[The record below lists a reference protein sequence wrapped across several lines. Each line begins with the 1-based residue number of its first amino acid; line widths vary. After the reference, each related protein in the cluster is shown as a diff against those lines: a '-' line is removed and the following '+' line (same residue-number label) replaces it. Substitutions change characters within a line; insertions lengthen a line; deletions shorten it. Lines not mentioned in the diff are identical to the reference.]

1 MASSARLQRMTE
13 GRWTAADDPR
23 LRESL
28 RRYVA
33 HRLRDHADGEDIVQE
48 TYVRLYDYGHRRAI
62 ADVGAFCF
70 AVARNL
76 LNDHLRRQARRPAA
90 AELTDAIACP
100 APGVEEAL
108 AYRERVE
115 VLIAALKV
123 MPPLRRE
130 IFTRRRLDGIPTSRI
145 AVDLDMS
152 VAAVEKHCT
161 RALADLRHALQ
172 RRGLAMEWW
181 R

>member
-1 MASSARLQRMTE
+1 MASRAELQPIVRDRRPAVDE
-13 GRWTAADDPR
+13 VR

-28 RRYVA
+28 RRFVA
-33 HRLRDHADGEDIVQE
+33 HRVPDRSDSEDIVQE
-48 TYVRLYDYGHRRAI
+48 TYLRLYDYRRNRAI
-62 ADVGAFCF
+62 GDVGAFCF

-76 LNDHLRRQARRPAA
+76 LNDHLRRQVRRPRAVEL
-90 AELTDAIACP
+90 AETIPCP
-100 APGVEEAL
+100 MPRVDEVL
-108 AYRERVE
+108 LYRERVE

-130 IFTRRRLDGIPTSRI
+130 IFTRRRLDGVATAQI
-145 AVDLDMS
+145 AADLDMS
-152 VAAVEKHCT
+152 IAAVEKHCT

-172 RRGLAMEWW
+172 RRGLAPEWA